1 MQFFDCIYK
10 LCMNLVD
17 AKIGKIYK
25 IKSVKVAGKK
35 INLRLRELGLFEGA
49 NVVVHK
55 FSPLKKTILVQ
66 IFNSLF
72 AMKTDVAKS
81 IFLND

>member
-1 MQFFDCIYK
+1 
-10 LCMNLVD
+10 MNLID

-25 IKSVKVAGKK
+25 IKSVKVADKK
-35 INLRLRELGLFEGA
+35 INLRLRELGLFENA

-72 AMKTDVAKS
+72 AMKTDIAKS
-81 IFLND
+81 IFLME